1 VTARAAPLPN
11 GFQIVLDPGIRQLSD
26 DLWRGHR
33 RRLAVARTPAVGW
46 ARRRSALDPIRY
58 TVAGLADDIACGAG
72 VWAGCLAHRTAAPL
86 CPVVTWRQRRIDSPE
101 SENGHG

>member
-1 VTARAAPLPN
+1 MASGSYWTLAFGNCRMICGAGIAAGSLLLGLPL
-11 GFQIVLDPGIRQLSD
+11 
-26 DLWRGHR
+26 
-33 RRLAVARTPAVGW
+33 VGW

-86 CPVVTWRQRRIDSPE
+86 RPVVTWRQRRIDSPE
-101 SENGHG
+101 SENRHG